1 MNLGI
6 RAVVGGLA
14 CAALASCDNSSSVPS
29 VAEIQQHQ
37 AAWASHHLTR
47 YAYRYMTSGYF
58 ISWDGQLMRLVVL
71 GDTVRSAQFVAT
83 NDSVPGAAGLPTIDR
98 LFQQAIAARENG
110 ALLAADFDTTLGFPT
125 RLVFDGPPDA
135 SGSVTAS
142 GIEFLP

>member
-1 MNLGI
+1 MNRTM
-6 RAVVGGLA
+6 RATLAGLA
-14 CAALASCDNSSSVPS
+14 TAALVSCDSGSSVPS
-29 VAEIQQHQ
+29 VADLQQHQ

-83 NDSVPGAAGLPTIDR
+83 NDSVPGATGLPTIDQ
-98 LFQQAIAARENG
+98 LFERAITARENG
-110 ALLAADFDTTLGFPT
+110 ALLAAEFDTTLGFPT

-135 SGSVTAS
+135 SGTITAS
-142 GIEFLP
+142 SIEFLP